1 MYHITHL
8 STKSFASFL
17 LDVVSSSDFDKNIMT
32 CPKIESISQSYSFHI
47 RAEKVMD

>member
-1 MYHITHL
+1 MRHITHL

-32 CPKIESISQSYSFHI
+32 CPTKQQISQIYSFYI
-47 RAEKVMD
+47 QDAKVMD